1 MRKTRRSTIV
11 DVAKLADVSAKTV
24 SRVMNN
30 EPHVTEAVKSRV
42 REAMRELRYTP
53 NVAAQGLVRS
63 RSYLI
68 GLVYEKPSPSYVVE
82 LQKGALERLHGERF
96 RLVVLPVESV
106 TEREDEIIALLRSA
120 ALDAVLLAPPASDN
134 AALMRELREGGLPF
148 ARISP
153 TRLLG
158 QGPSVAMDDVA
169 AAQEAA
175 EHLIAL
181 GHRRIGIIKGDPSHA
196 AADARLVGYMQ
207 ALARSGIPLRTEM
220 IESGLF
226 TFESGL
232 VAARRLLAL
241 DPPPTAI
248 LAQNDDMAA
257 ATVAAA
263 RECGLSVPEDVSVV
277 GFDDS
282 DISRVVW
289 PPLTTIRQ
297 PVEDMAYRAM
307 DMLLAVLRG
316 EAEGGDVLL
325 AHELL
330 IRRSSGPPRAEPP
343 IP

>member
-1 MRKTRRSTIV
+1 MTRPKRSTIV
-11 DVAKLADVSAKTV
+11 DVARMAGVSAKTV
-24 SRVMNN
+24 SRVVNN
-30 EPHVTEAVKSRV
+30 EPHVTEAVKTRV
-42 REAMRELRYTP
+42 HEAMRELRYHP

-106 TEREDEIIALLRSA
+106 TERADEIIALLRSA
-120 ALDAVLLAPPASDN
+120 ALDAVLLAPPASDH
-134 AALMRELREGGLPF
+134 AGLMAELREVGMPF

-175 EHLIAL
+175 EHIVAL
-181 GHRRIGIIKGDPSHA
+181 GHKRIGVIKGDPSHA
-196 AADARLVGYMQ
+196 AADARLVGTMQ
-207 ALARSGIPLRTEM
+207 ALAKAGIALRPEL
-220 IESGLF
+220 IEAGLF
-226 TFESGL
+226 TFDSGL
-232 VAARRLLAL
+232 AAARRLLAL

-257 ATVAAA
+257 ATMAAA
-263 RECGLSVPEDVSVV
+263 REAGLHVPEDLSVV

-297 PVEDMAYRAM
+297 PVEEMAYKAM
-307 DMLLAVLRG
+307 DMLLDVLKG
-316 EAEGGDVLL
+316 EPEGGDIQLP
-325 AHELL
+325 HELL
-330 IRRSSGPPRAEPP
+330 IRRSTAPPKAD
-343 IP
+343 